1 MKFYSQCIATLCLAT
16 SAFAFVVQKSPAT
29 SFVKPK
35 TDSASPATEL
45 NVYAYKTQTRS
56 RTLETRPYG
65 ERAFR
70 MDRDRS
76 SSGPMRMMRY
86 DDYYYRG
93 TDGYGYGG
101 GRGSGR
107 YGYNDYER
115 DSELGYGRGGGD
127 RGYGRNDYYNNYR
140 SSRTYRSPFTSSN
153 GSLGGGSSYYNNG
166 RYYSSGG
173 YGRDRDY
180 YGSAGGYGRDRDYY
194 GGGYGRDRD
203 YYGGGYGRGY
213 GRDRDYYGGGGYGRG
228 VLRSDAF
235 NRYGGNYHNDGY
247 RYGGS
252 GSVYADTR
260 PFENY
265 DYDRSSR
272 YVNAD
277 YRSRNYYNRD
287 NYGYSGGYGG
297 YGRGGYGGDYYGGYN
312 SGYGMGNRGG
322 RWSSDAYGRR
332 SSSTYRNSFNV
343 YG

>member
-1 MKFYSQCIATLCLAT
+1 MKFYSQCIATLYLAT
-16 SAFAFVVQKSPAT
+16 SALAFVVQKTPGAAT
-29 SFVKPK
+29 SFIKPK
-35 TDSASPATEL
+35 TDDVGSSKSTEL
-45 NVYAYKTQTRS
+45 NVYAYGTQTRS

-70 MDRDRS
+70 MDRDRGYS
-76 SSGPMRMMRY
+76 TSPMRMMRY

-93 TDGYGYGG
+93 SGTDGYGYGYG
-101 GRGSGR
+101 GVRSR
-107 YGYNDYER
+107 YGYGDYER
-115 DSELGYGRGGGD
+115 DSELGYGRRG
-127 RGYGRNDYYNNYR
+127 GYGGRDYYNNYR
-140 SSRTYRSPFTSSN
+140 SSRTYRSPFTSYN
-153 GSLGGGSSYYNNG
+153 GSLGGNGNSYYNNG
-166 RYYSSGG
+166 RYYNGSGG
-173 YGRDRDY
+173 YG
-180 YGSAGGYGRDRDYY
+180 YGVRDRDYY
-194 GGGYGRDRD
+194 GGYGG
-203 YYGGGYGRGY
+203 YGGGYGRDYYGSGGY
-213 GRDRDYYGGGGYGRG
+213 GRDYYGGYGRG

-247 RYGGS
+247 SRYG

-260 PFENY
+260 PFDSY

-287 NYGYSGGYGG
+287 NYGYGGGYG
-297 YGRGGYGGDYYGGYN
+297 YGRGYGGYGGDYYGGYN

-322 RWSSDAYGRR
+322 RWASDAYGRR